1 MDPFAKY
8 LPVAKAKIDLSN
20 INTEDDLTKFCKE
33 HLKKKG
39 IPVDEQCYVPPSTSP
54 TYSIT
59 RNQDQTR
66 HIVTSTYAVDR
77 IFLLAQ
83 SNNPKY
89 VQLEIEKALYHGL
102 SQEIVKLNIVERFE
116 ERDYI
121 MDQIKYVARLG
132 VFKP

>member
-39 IPVDEQCYVPPSTSP
+39 IPVDEQCYVPSPISP

-59 RNQDQTR
+59 RNQDHNR
-66 HIVTSTYAVDR
+66 HIIASTYAVDR
-77 IFLLAQ
+77 FFLLANG
-83 SNNPKY
+83 SSPKY

-102 SQEIVKLNIVERFE
+102 SQEIAKLNIVERFE
-116 ERDYI
+116 ERDYS
-121 MDQIKYVARLG
+121 MDQIKYAARLG